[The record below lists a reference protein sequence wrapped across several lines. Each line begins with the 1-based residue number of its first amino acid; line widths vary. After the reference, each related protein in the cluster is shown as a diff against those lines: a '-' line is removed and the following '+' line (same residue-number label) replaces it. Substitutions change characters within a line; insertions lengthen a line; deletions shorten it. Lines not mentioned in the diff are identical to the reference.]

1 GHMTKLFS
9 KVKESIEG
17 IKMPSTLTIN
27 GKAPIVAYAE
37 LIAARIVNA
46 LAPNSI
52 AIKLVDDKKAPA
64 AKLDDATEDV
74 FNKITSKFAAIFDNG
89 DKEQVAKWVNLAQK
103 ELVIKNFAK
112 LSQSLETLDSQLNLR
127 TFILGGLKYSAA
139 DVACWG
145 ALRSNGMCGSI
156 IKNKVDVNVSRWYTL
171 LEMDPIFG
179 EAHDFLSKSLLELK
193 KSANVGKKKETHK
206 ANFE

>member
-1 GHMTKLFS
+1 MTKLFS
-9 KVKESIEG
+9 EVKESIEG

-171 LEMDPIFG
+171 L
-179 EAHDFLSKSLLELK
+179 AL
-193 KSANVGKKKETHK
+193 
-206 ANFE
+206 